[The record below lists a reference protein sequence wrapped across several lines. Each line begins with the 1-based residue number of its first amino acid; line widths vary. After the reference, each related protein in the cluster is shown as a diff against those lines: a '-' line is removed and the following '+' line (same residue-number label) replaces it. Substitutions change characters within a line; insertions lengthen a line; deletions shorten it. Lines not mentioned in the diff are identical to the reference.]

1 MTRVLEHENLLAGYQ
16 SHVVTEEVIVA
27 AGQELSLGQVF
38 AFNTEHEAVVVADP
52 LTAKDVY
59 GVMADAVA
67 TAENETKKAVCYV
80 AGEFN
85 ANKIILPA
93 DGNFSEYKAALRA
106 KGIYL
111 RTAIA
116 ADVQGED

>member
-1 MTRVLEHENLLAGYQ
+1 MARYFEYENLLAGYQ
-16 SHVVTEEVIVA
+16 SHVVTEAITVA
-27 AGQELSLGQVF
+27 AEQELSVGQVF
-38 AFNTEHEAVVVADP
+38 ALNEASEAVAVSGV
-52 LTAKDVY
+52 LTADDVY
-59 GVMADAVA
+59 GIMADAVA
-67 TAENETKKAVCYV
+67 TAAGETKKAVGYV

-93 DGNFSEYKAALRA
+93 DADAASYRVALRN

-116 ADVQGED
+116 ADVQGEE